1 MAMPEIEPDV
11 LRHMQEV
18 EARCMQAL
26 QEKVAALERGDTVLL
41 LQQSLENEQRL
52 LASLEAM
59 TSRAAAAAAAAASA
73 GETCAEVQAALD
85 ASMAS
90 SSMAAKQMEE
100 DGVSRKRLESECA
113 SLHRQVEVMRRQRD
127 AAVWELD
134 QAKHDNGQLVLRAE
148 RDATQS
154 RERFASQKAAIEQA
168 HEDAQLEKEE
178 RAKTAELA
186 ATELEEEIAALRK
199 QLAHT
204 LEQRD
209 VLESKLQAHEERQKA
224 VSEDVD
230 NREKAVRRLNE
241 LNAIERIMRKL
252 LKETP
257 TRAVEHIDMA
267 AKLVAVAGSDH
278 TELASTALTSE
289 TIGGPE
295 NLEMVAE
302 AHSAVLITASVAAL
316 VKECAANLAKR
327 KEIEQQLRYS
337 LDRITERHDKG
348 QAELKVVLSN
358 FKQTEA
364 ELKSTQAMAAKERAA
379 LVEAALDSLQ
389 HLRLHQNNRQGMMG
403 KARKSAAA
411 EPPLPALLTGSWGSP
426 ISSSSHLQ
434 PAVDEDA
441 SPASMEFPSPP
452 GPRPATTASLY
463 SPRRRHGNSWKN
475 SSYPWGHA
483 APRSLAPAADR
494 GREQQPDWPEQAG
507 ASWPASHFPRAST
520 AHSPGRRIPAERQ
533 RADKVITFP
542 STQTHGV
549 MRVHPLSARAHAQ
562 SAHGDG
568 AHHHSN
574 SPSSVEKSSPV
585 ALMPSPV

>member
-1 MAMPEIEPDV
+1 M
-11 LRHMQEV
+11 HT
-18 EARCMQAL
+18 L

-59 TSRAAAAAAAAASA
+59 KSRAAAAEAAAASA

-100 DGVSRKRLESECA
+100 DGASRKRLESECA

-327 KEIEQQLRYS
+327 KEIEQQLR
-337 LDRITERHDKG
+337 
-348 QAELKVVLSN
+348 
-358 FKQTEA
+358 
-364 ELKSTQAMAAKERAA
+364 
-379 LVEAALDSLQ
+379 
-389 HLRLHQNNRQGMMG
+389 
-403 KARKSAAA
+403 
-411 EPPLPALLTGSWGSP
+411 
-426 ISSSSHLQ
+426 
-434 PAVDEDA
+434 
-441 SPASMEFPSPP
+441 
-452 GPRPATTASLY
+452 
-463 SPRRRHGNSWKN
+463 
-475 SSYPWGHA
+475 
-483 APRSLAPAADR
+483 
-494 GREQQPDWPEQAG
+494 
-507 ASWPASHFPRAST
+507 
-520 AHSPGRRIPAERQ
+520 
-533 RADKVITFP
+533 
-542 STQTHGV
+542 
-549 MRVHPLSARAHAQ
+549 
-562 SAHGDG
+562 
-568 AHHHSN
+568 
-574 SPSSVEKSSPV
+574 
-585 ALMPSPV
+585 